1 MIIPVTLV
9 GRLVW
14 RAIRGRDRQH
24 EAEEEGR
31 VRLEGQDEAL
41 RGQHSQSG
49 GATNNTP
56 GPGNHEVH
64 SNEIWA

>member
-1 MIIPVTLV
+1 MIIPVTFV

-14 RAIRGRDRQH
+14 RAIRGRDRRH
-24 EAEEEGR
+24 EEEEGR

-49 GATNNTP
+49 GTSNTP
-56 GPGNHEVH
+56 DPGNHEVH